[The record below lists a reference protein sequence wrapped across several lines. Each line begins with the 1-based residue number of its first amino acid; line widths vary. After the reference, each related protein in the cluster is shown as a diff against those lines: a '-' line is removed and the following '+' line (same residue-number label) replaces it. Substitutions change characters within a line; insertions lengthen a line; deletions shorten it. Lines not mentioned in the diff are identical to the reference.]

1 MVKPY
6 SEIPSATSPEDPP
19 SEAAQNA
26 VNSISSQIT
35 RWGSKLEYQGS
46 RQHPLPNDSAYS
58 HERTTHCGPRLQQS
72 RGPQQNRTKALPLVG
87 KTLQQPS
94 NTVTMVTATAS
105 VTVSVHP
112 NLPGSYQGAM
122 HEVFEDSVSDSF
134 ENSKRTSQT
143 YGRPNQP
150 SKRDSL
156 QLQDLESLDNNQ
168 HQAKQGLGKV
178 NNLLHNLCISTIS
191 SHSVYLIK

>member
-6 SEIPSATSPEDPP
+6 NEIPSATSPKDPS
-19 SEAAQNA
+19 SETAQNA

-35 RWGSKLEYQGS
+35 RWDGKAEYQGS
-46 RQHPLPNDSAYS
+46 KQHPLPNDSAYS
-58 HERTTHCGPRLQQS
+58 HGRTTHCGPRLQQG
-72 RGPQQNRTKALPLVG
+72 RGPQQNRTKALPRG
-87 KTLQQPS
+87 GNALQQSS

-112 NLPGSYQGAM
+112 NLPGSYQGTM

-134 ENSKRTSQT
+134 EHPKRTSQT
-143 YGRPNQP
+143 YGGANQP

-156 QLQDLESLDNNQ
+156 QLQDMES
-168 HQAKQGLGKV
+168 
-178 NNLLHNLCISTIS
+178 
-191 SHSVYLIK
+191 

>member
-6 SEIPSATSPEDPP
+6 NEILSGTSPKDPP
-19 SEAAQNA
+19 SEAAQNT

-35 RWGSKLEYQGS
+35 QWDGKPEYQGHA
-46 RQHPLPNDSAYS
+46 RRHPLPNDSAYS
-58 HERTTHCGPRLQQS
+58 HGRTTHCGPRLQQG
-72 RGPQQNRTKALPLVG
+72 RGPEQNRTNGLPHG
-87 KTLQQPS
+87 GNTLQQPS

-112 NLPGSYQGAM
+112 NLPGSYQGTM

-134 ENSKRTSQT
+134 ENSERTSQT
-143 YGRPNQP
+143 YGRANQP

-178 NNLLHNLCISTIS
+178 TNHWYNLLHFKRYQVILSI
-191 SHSVYLIK
+191 

>member
-6 SEIPSATSPEDPP
+6 SEIPSATSPKDPS
-19 SEAAQNA
+19 SEAAQNP
-26 VNSISSQIT
+26 VSSISSQIT
-35 RWGSKLEYQGS
+35 RWDDKPECQGS
-46 RQHPLPNDSAYS
+46 RRHPLPNDSAYS
-58 HERTTHCGPRLQQS
+58 HGRTTHCGPRLQQG
-72 RGPQQNRTKALPLVG
+72 RGPQQNRTKTA
-87 KTLQQPS
+87 LQQPS

-112 NLPGSYQGAM
+112 NLPGSYQGNM
-122 HEVFEDSVSDSF
+122 HEVFEDAVSDSF

-143 YGRPNQP
+143 YGRANQP

-178 NNLLHNLCISTIS
+178 INHVHNLCI
-191 SHSVYLIK
+191 

>member
-6 SEIPSATSPEDPP
+6 REITSAASPKDPP
-19 SEAAQNA
+19 SETTQNA

-35 RWGSKLEYQGS
+35 YWDGKPDYQGS
-46 RQHPLPNDSAYS
+46 RRQPLPSDSAYS
-58 HERTTHCGPRLQQS
+58 HGRTAHSGPRLQQGG
-72 RGPQQNRTKALPLVG
+72 GPQQNRTKAVPHG
-87 KTLQQPS
+87 GSGLQQPS

-112 NLPGSYQGAM
+112 NLPGSYQGTM
-122 HEVFEDSVSDSF
+122 QEVFEDTVSDSF
-134 ENSKRTSQT
+134 ENSRRTSQN
-143 YGRPNQP
+143 YGRANQP

-156 QLQDLESLDNNQ
+156 QLQDLDSQDNHQ

-178 NNLLHNLCISTIS
+178 TNHVHNLCILAGTSR
-191 SHSVYLIK
+191 SVHKAK